1 LSEEK
6 KSRQQQSRSHFG
18 ALLLATFVSV
28 IGACAMAASIVIQNS
43 FARRF
48 PSNGN
53 FASFNVTRP
62 FNATRTF
69 NGQFV
74 AQRVPTSFGY
84 ASWLNVLGLA
94 CLVVVAIILVVLLF
108 QSRSGSTPRTRTKA

>member
-6 KSRQQQSRSHFG
+6 KSPQKQPRSHFG
-18 ALLLATFVSV
+18 ALLLATVVSV
-28 IGACAMAASIVIQNS
+28 IGACAMAASVVIQNS
-43 FARRF
+43 TRRF

-53 FASFNVTRP
+53 FPNFNVTRP

-69 NGQFV
+69 SGQFV

-84 ASWLNVLGLA
+84 ASWLTVLGLA

-108 QSRSGSTPRTRTKA
+108 QSRSGSTPRTGTKA